1 MTNADPLR
9 KQLLEEGTAF
19 DQQQA
24 GSQPSS
30 ESPPPRKSKPAK
42 YEQMKRI
49 EGRIRPA
56 QEVRLDNIR
65 RALIDRRT
73 APGERITNNTL
84 LRVALAGLIAHKD
97 VLHGNTEKEIEESWL
112 NFLRDASAARDERSK
127 S

>member
-1 MTNADPLR
+1 
-9 KQLLEEGTAF
+9 
-19 DQQQA
+19 
-24 GSQPSS
+24 
-30 ESPPPRKSKPAK
+30 
-42 YEQMKRI
+42 MKRI